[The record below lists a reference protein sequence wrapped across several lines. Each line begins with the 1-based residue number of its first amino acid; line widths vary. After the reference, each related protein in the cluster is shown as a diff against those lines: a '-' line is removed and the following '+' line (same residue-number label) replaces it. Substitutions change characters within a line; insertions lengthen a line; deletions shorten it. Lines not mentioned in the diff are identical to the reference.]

1 MPPTFDFD
9 PRPSVPSVLTFDS
22 GVGGLSVA
30 AEIRK
35 LLPGLR
41 LIYASDHAF
50 LPYGDKTEAQLIDRV
65 PALLSVLEARFQPEI
80 VVIACNTAS
89 TVVLPAVREALK
101 AQIVGTVPAIKPA
114 AALTKSKVIGLLGTP
129 GTVRRTYTQDLID
142 EFASDCVCVRHGSVE
157 LVTLAEAKLRGERVS
172 LEAVRAAVA
181 PLFAQ
186 AHGERIDVVVL
197 ACTHFPLLADEL
209 AAVSPP
215 GVRFIDSGAAIAR
228 RVKTLLGPDRVLD
241 QGPSPAGPAIVTRG
255 DNIAALEPALA
266 RFGFEPLEVLDFR
279 RP

>member
-209 AAVSPP
+209 VAVSPP

>member
-1 MPPTFDFD
+1 MPPTFDSD
-9 PRPSVPSVLTFDS
+9 PRPSFPSVLTFDS

-50 LPYGDKTEAQLIDRV
+50 LPYGEKTEAQLIDRV

-114 AALTKSKVIGLLGTP
+114 AALTKTKVIGLLGTP

-157 LVTLAEAKLRGERVS
+157 LVTLAEAKLRGEPVS

-186 AHGERIDVVVL
+186 EHGERIDVVVL

-241 QGPSPAGPAIVTRG
+241 RGPSPAGPAIVTRG

-266 RFGFEPLEVLDFR
+266 RFGFAPLEVLDFR

>member
-65 PALLSVLEARFQPEI
+65 PALLSVLEARFLPEI

>member
-114 AALTKSKVIGLLGTP
+114 AALTKTKVIGLLGTP

>member
-1 MPPTFDFD
+1 MPPIQDSLPASNPPT
-9 PRPSVPSVLTFDS
+9 VLTFDS

-35 LLPGLR
+35 LLPGVR
-41 LIYASDHAF
+41 LVYASDHAF
-50 LPYGDKTEAQLIDRV
+50 LPYGEKAEAQLIDRV
-65 PALLSVLEARFQPEI
+65 PALLAELEARFHPEI

-114 AALTKSKVIGLLGTP
+114 AALTHTKVIGLLGTP

-142 EFASDCVCVRHGSVE
+142 EFAADCVCVRHGSVE
-157 LVTLAEAKLRGERVS
+157 LVSLAEAKLRGEAISVD
-172 LEAVRAAVA
+172 AVRAAIA
-181 PLFAQ
+181 PLYAQ
-186 AHGERIDVVVL
+186 PHGDRIDVVIL
-197 ACTHFPLLADEL
+197 ACTHFPLLAEEL

-215 GVRFIDSGAAIAR
+215 GVVFIDSGAAIAR
-228 RVKTLLGPDRVLD
+228 RVKTLLGADRNLD
-241 QGPSPAGPAIVTRG
+241 HGPLKDGPAILTRG
-255 DNIAALEPALA
+255 VNVAALEPALA
-266 RFGFEPLEVLDFR
+266 RFGFAPLEVFDFK

>member
-114 AALTKSKVIGLLGTP
+114 AALTKTKVIGLLGTP

-172 LEAVRAAVA
+172 LEAVRAAVT

>member
-1 MPPTFDFD
+1 MPPTFDSD
-9 PRPSVPSVLTFDS
+9 PRPGVPTVLTFDS

-50 LPYGDKTEAQLIDRV
+50 LPYGQKTEAQLIDRV

-142 EFASDCVCVRHGSVE
+142 EFASDCTCVRHGSVD
-157 LVTLAEAKLRGERVS
+157 LVSLAEAKLRGETIS
-172 LEAVRAAVA
+172 LDAVRAAVA

-186 AHGERIDVVVL
+186 EHGDRIDVVVL
-197 ACTHFPLLADEL
+197 ACTHFPLLAEEL
-209 AAVSPP
+209 AAASPP

-228 RVKTLLGPDRVLD
+228 RVKTLLGPDRGVE

-255 DNIAALEPALA
+255 ENIAALEPALA
-266 RFGFEPLEVLDFR
+266 RFGFAPLEVLDFS

>member
-9 PRPSVPSVLTFDS
+9 PRPSVPSILTFDS

>member
-1 MPPTFDFD
+1 MPPTFDSD
-9 PRPSVPSVLTFDS
+9 PRPSFPSVLTFDS

-50 LPYGDKTEAQLIDRV
+50 LPYGEKTEAQLIDRV

-89 TVVLPAVREALK
+89 TVVLPAVREALM

-114 AALTKSKVIGLLGTP
+114 AALTKTKVIGLLGTP

-142 EFASDCVCVRHGSVE
+142 EFASDCICVRHGSVE
-157 LVTLAEAKLRGERVS
+157 LVTLAEAKLRGEPVS

-186 AHGERIDVVVL
+186 EHGERIDVVVL

-241 QGPSPAGPAIVTRG
+241 KGPSPVGPAIVTRG

-266 RFGFEPLEVLDFR
+266 RFGFAPLEVLDFSR
-279 RP
+279 S

>member
-1 MPPTFDFD
+1 MPPTFDSD
-9 PRPSVPSVLTFDS
+9 PRPSVPTVLAFDS

-41 LIYASDHAF
+41 LVYPSDHAF
-50 LPYGDKTEAQLIDRV
+50 LPYGEKTEAHLIDRV
-65 PALLSVLEARFQPEI
+65 PALLSVLEARFEPEI

-101 AQIVGTVPAIKPA
+101 AQIVGTVPAIKPV
-114 AALTKSKVIGLLGTP
+114 AALTRTKVIGLLGTP

-142 EFASDCVCVRHGSVE
+142 EFASDCICVRHGSVE
-157 LVTLAEAKLRGERVS
+157 LVTLAEAKLRGETIS
-172 LEAVRAAVA
+172 LKAVRAAVA

-186 AHGERIDVVVL
+186 EHGDRIDVVVL

-228 RVKTLLGPDRVLD
+228 RVKALLGPDRVLD
-241 QGPSPAGPAIVTRG
+241 QGPSPEGPAIVTRG
-255 DNIAALEPALA
+255 ENIAALEPALA
-266 RFGFEPLEVLDFR
+266 RFGFAPLEVLDLK

>member
-1 MPPTFDFD
+1 MPPTLDSD
-9 PRPSVPSVLTFDS
+9 SRPSVPTVLTFDS

-41 LIYASDHAF
+41 LVYASDHAF
-50 LPYGDKTEAQLIDRV
+50 LPYGEKTEAQLIDRV
-65 PALLSVLEARFQPEI
+65 PALLSVLEARFHPEI

-114 AALTKSKVIGLLGTP
+114 TALTKSKVIGLLGTP

-142 EFASDCVCVRHGSVE
+142 EFASDCICVRHGSVE
-157 LVTLAEAKLRGERVS
+157 LVTLAEAKLRGEPVS

-181 PLFAQ
+181 PLYAQ
-186 AHGERIDVVVL
+186 EHGARIDVVVL
-197 ACTHFPLLADEL
+197 ACTHFPLLVDEL
-209 AAVSPP
+209 SAVSPP
-215 GVRFIDSGAAIAR
+215 GMHFIDSGAAIAR
-228 RVKTLLGPDRVLD
+228 RVKTLLGPERVLD
-241 QGPSPAGPAIVTRG
+241 RGPSPAGPAIVTAG
-255 DNIAALEPALA
+255 DNIGALEPALA
-266 RFGFEPLEVLDFR
+266 RFGFAPLEVLDFT